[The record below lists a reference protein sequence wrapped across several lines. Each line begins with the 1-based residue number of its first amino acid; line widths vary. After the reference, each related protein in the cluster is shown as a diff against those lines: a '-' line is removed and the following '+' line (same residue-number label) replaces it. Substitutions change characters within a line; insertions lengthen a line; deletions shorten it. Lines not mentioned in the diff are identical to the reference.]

1 MKPLHVDQDK
11 EEVNKGGRSHE
22 ERQLPGEADQQV
34 KRVLLLFERSNVC
47 NEKLVPR
54 LNVVS

>member
-1 MKPLHVDQDK
+1 MKPLHVDQNK

-34 KRVLLLFERSNVC
+34 KRALLLFERSNVR

-54 LNVVS
+54 LNYVS